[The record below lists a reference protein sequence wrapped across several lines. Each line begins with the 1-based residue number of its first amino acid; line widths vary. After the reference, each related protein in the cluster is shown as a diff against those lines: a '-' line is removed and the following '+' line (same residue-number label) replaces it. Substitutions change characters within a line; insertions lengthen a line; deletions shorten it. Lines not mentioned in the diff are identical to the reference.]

1 MNMNQIRYFIALA
14 SAKNYTKAAQPLYIT
29 LPPLSQQISAIEKE
43 LGTRLFERSRRKVE
57 LAPAGK
63 SFLPH
68 AWLIMKEWNQSLQ
81 DLKDGAKK

>member
-29 LPPLSQQISAIEKE
+29 LPTLSQQISAIEKE
-43 LGTRLFERSRRKVE
+43 LGSRRKVE

-68 AWLIMKEWNQSLQ
+68 ARLIMKEWNQSLQ
-81 DLKDGAKK
+81 DLKGGAKK

>member
-1 MNMNQIRYFIALA
+1 MQLA
-14 SAKNYTKAAQPLYIT
+14 DHLGDGFTDYAYTVL
-29 LPPLSQQISAIEKE
+29 KE

-81 DLKDGAKK
+81 DLKDGA